1 MQSFSQLCF
10 LCNHVFWTCLPKS
23 NSCNH
28 TSEKA
33 HNNLHQSK
41 LILRNFL
48 LDFSI
53 YNILVKLLALKLQ
66 LPHKETKSMFI
77 LVDFL
82 GCKIKLGDR
91 CNLKPADLIEQKTR
105 SEPEK
110 KSSDLLDDQKR
121 PCKLISFYFLKGT
134 GLAKRARMGMRSS
147 FQGLG
152 W

>member
-10 LCNHVFWTCLPKS
+10 LCNYAFWTCSPKS

-82 GCKIKLGDR
+82 GCKIKLGDI

-105 SEPEK
+105 SGPEK

-121 PCKLISFYFLKGT
+121 PWKLISFYFLRGT
-134 GLAKRARMGMRSS
+134 GLAKRARMGMWSS